1 MQQHGWLWEDWDI
14 RGQRQPR
21 DGGYPARVLWAVAG
35 PRERWIWKGRL
46 VPASTKGGQKH
57 VTLLVSRPFFFS
69 AGFSSSKGGGSR
81 SGQNICNEGF
91 EEGIEGLQLH
101 MNTSIYSSCIWHWDQ
116 LRLWLTVSAFTLQL
130 SLVWMSCNQTFDYCP
145 CWHSWQHITQIHYL

>member
-1 MQQHGWLWEDWDI
+1 MQQYGWLWEDWNI
-14 RGQRQPR
+14 GGQRQPR
-21 DGGYPARVLWAVAG
+21 DGGHPARVLWAAAG

-46 VPASTKGGQKH
+46 VPASNKGGQKH
-57 VTLLVSRPFFFS
+57 VTVLMPFFFS

-101 MNTSIYSSCIWHWDQ
+101 MNTSMYSSCTWHWDQ
-116 LRLWLTVSAFTLQL
+116 VRLTDCFSPHTAAQPCINELQPTIWLL
-130 SLVWMSCNQTFDYCP
+130 Y
-145 CWHSWQHITQIHYL
+145 CWHS